1 MAVIEINQHPSN
13 VAERKRIGRGIA
25 AGQGK
30 TSGRGHKGYGSRSGN
45 GQKPRFEGGQQPMV
59 RHLPKLGGFKN
70 HRKIYYHAVNLR
82 DLAEAEAG
90 TTIDLLYLES
100 KSLLP
105 KKLRGLAVKLLG
117 DGGVDK
123 KLHFKLHAFSHKA
136 KEAVEKAGGTCE
148 VI

>member
-30 TSGRGHKGYGSRSGN
+30 TAGRGHKGAGSRTGN
-45 GQKPRFEGGQQPMV
+45 FIKPRFEGGQQPMV